1 MSNRVYFYAAD
12 VHRRIQF
19 VRWTCLFT
27 NLSKFCGAKAGKKMD
42 EKEEI
47 DSSFSTEGFRQLL
60 LTKPSTLALMTTSIV
75 LFLTFVVKRI
85 SSTQSEVRV
94 WLKNDDGPNDGSRR
108 LVGSLSKPGPTKAGP
123 SKPGPIKTGPSKP
136 GKPWSGQTPAAVG
149 CDGVW
154 EEVSSRISNCSP
166 LM

>member
-1 MSNRVYFYAAD
+1 MPNRVYFYSAD

-47 DSSFSTEGFRQLL
+47 GSSFSTEGIRQLL

-75 LFLTFVVKRI
+75 LFLTLVVKRI

-94 WLKNDDGPNDGSRR
+94 WLKDDGPDDGSGRLGWLAHRPARWRR
-108 LVGSLSKPGPTKAGP
+108 KIDDGSLHPRFRRRQNCIFVQKHTLII
-123 SKPGPIKTGPSKP
+123 PIHKRKLSTY
-136 GKPWSGQTPAAVG
+136 V
-149 CDGVW
+149 
-154 EEVSSRISNCSP
+154 
-166 LM
+166 